1 MSRLLASGFLG
12 VLVAEM
18 IGVMF
23 GWRWALPAAGVAV
36 AVFGLQVVA
45 NLAAA
50 SRPAPA
56 GAAADPA
63 LESLYRWKAQTE
75 SMLQWADATRGEW
88 DRYLRPKLA
97 RDFLQATRQKDPAA
111 VKAALDEL
119 FEHGR
124 PTMVE
129 LAVLV
134 DRGGR
139 RMPIAAD
146 FTGLTL
152 TAGEHEKVLVRLDPA
167 APERDS
173 VTIVSGGA
181 SQSKIKLQKSKIP

>member
-36 AVFGLQVVA
+36 AGFGLQIRTR
-45 NLAAA
+45 LAAA
-50 SRPAPA
+50 SRPA
-56 GAAADPA
+56 AADTAQDPA
-63 LESLYRWKAQTE
+63 LEALDRWKAQTE

-111 VKAALDEL
+111 VKAAGRLL
-119 FEHGR
+119 FGDDLWQWVDPDNVSTARRAEPGPGR
-124 PTMVE
+124 
-129 LAVLV
+129 A
-134 DRGGR
+134 
-139 RMPIAAD
+139 
-146 FTGLTL
+146 TL
-152 TAGEHEKVLVRLDPA
+152 ESILVRLEQA
-167 APERDS
+167 
-173 VTIVSGGA
+173 
-181 SQSKIKLQKSKIP
+181 

>member
-1 MSRLLASGFLG
+1 MTRLLASGFLG
-12 VLVAEM
+12 VLVAEVV
-18 IGVMF
+18 GVLI

-111 VKAALDEL
+111 VKAAGRLL
-119 FEHGR
+119 FGDDLWQWVDPDNVSPSRREEPAPGR
-124 PTMVE
+124 
-129 LAVLV
+129 A
-134 DRGGR
+134 
-139 RMPIAAD
+139 
-146 FTGLTL
+146 TL
-152 TAGEHEKVLVRLDPA
+152 ETILVRLEQA
-167 APERDS
+167 
-173 VTIVSGGA
+173 
-181 SQSKIKLQKSKIP
+181 

>member
-1 MSRLLASGFLG
+1 MTRLLAAGIVG
-12 VLVAEM
+12 VLVAEVV
-18 IGVMF
+18 GVLI

-36 AVFGLQVVA
+36 AVFGLQIVA

-56 GAAADPA
+56 DTAADPA

-111 VKAALDEL
+111 VKAAGRLL
-119 FEHGR
+119 FGDDLWQWVDPDNVSPSRRNEPAPGR
-124 PTMVE
+124 
-129 LAVLV
+129 
-134 DRGGR
+134 G
-139 RMPIAAD
+139 
-146 FTGLTL
+146 TL
-152 TAGEHEKVLVRLDPA
+152 ETILVRLEQA
-167 APERDS
+167 
-173 VTIVSGGA
+173 
-181 SQSKIKLQKSKIP
+181 